1 VAHIP
6 REMQDLPRSGIRALM
21 DLAWAQ
27 PGPVIR
33 LEVGQP
39 DRIPPEHIRQAM
51 ADSVMAGETG
61 YTPNAGIPELREAC
75 AVKLRHVNGIDV
87 EPSQVLI
94 SAGSMQGLSVS
105 ILGLTTAGDEIL
117 VPDPGWPNYAMAA
130 RIARATPVAYPLRA
144 ESGYL
149 PDPEKIEPLIT
160 DRTRILIDPGNLEPA
175 WHGLTDLVLSPAD
188 AGRGRP
194 FPDLV
199 LAAFLRTAAVAGVAG
214 LLLRDADPDEIVAAL
229 RAAGQG
235 LTVLDPRAVPFLTT
249 DAAPRTPPDA
259 GEPLTPR
266 EREILQLIAQGLPN
280 KSIALELGISEHT
293 VKFHV
298 GSILDKLGASSR
310 AEALARA
317 ARAGLI
323 VL

>member
-1 VAHIP
+1 MLRVLVAAAYPMTRAGLAALLAETPEIAVAATVADVATAVA
-6 REMQDLPRSGIRALM
+6 EMEPAAPDVILLAPGDDVEEWLD
-21 DLAWAQ
+21 DLA
-27 PGPVIR
+27 R
-33 LEVGQP
+33 L
-39 DRIPPEHIRQAM
+39 
-51 ADSVMAGETG
+51 AGESGAPPVLLLVDT
-61 YTPNAGIPELREAC
+61 PELASEA
-75 AVKLRHVNGIDV
+75 LR
-87 EPSQVLI
+87 
-94 SAGSMQGLSVS
+94 
-105 ILGLTTAGDEIL
+105 
-117 VPDPGWPNYAMAA
+117 
-130 RIARATPVAYPLRA
+130 
-144 ESGYL
+144 
-149 PDPEKIEPLIT
+149 
-160 DRTRILIDPGNLEPA
+160 
-175 WHGLTDLVLSPAD
+175 
-188 AGRGRP
+188 
-194 FPDLV
+194 
-199 LAAFLRTAAVAGVAG
+199 AGVAG

-249 DAAPRTPPDA
+249 DAAPRASPDA

>member
-1 VAHIP
+1 MLRVLVAAAYPTTRAGLAALLAETPEIAVAATVADVATAVA
-6 REMQDLPRSGIRALM
+6 EMEPAAPDVILLAPGDDVEEWLD
-21 DLAWAQ
+21 DLA
-27 PGPVIR
+27 R
-33 LEVGQP
+33 L
-39 DRIPPEHIRQAM
+39 
-51 ADSVMAGETG
+51 AGESGAPPVLLLVDT
-61 YTPNAGIPELREAC
+61 PELAPEA
-75 AVKLRHVNGIDV
+75 LR
-87 EPSQVLI
+87 
-94 SAGSMQGLSVS
+94 
-105 ILGLTTAGDEIL
+105 
-117 VPDPGWPNYAMAA
+117 
-130 RIARATPVAYPLRA
+130 
-144 ESGYL
+144 
-149 PDPEKIEPLIT
+149 
-160 DRTRILIDPGNLEPA
+160 
-175 WHGLTDLVLSPAD
+175 
-188 AGRGRP
+188 
-194 FPDLV
+194 
-199 LAAFLRTAAVAGVAG
+199 AGVAG